1 VSSVPVFPLNAVVFP
16 GVVVPL
22 HVFED
27 RYRALIRDLRQ
38 IESPEERVFAIP
50 AIREG
55 YEVGSH
61 GVQSMHRVG
70 TLVQLGATVAREDG
84 TLDIEVTGRH
94 RVRIDALRPTE
105 DYLTAEVTDLAD
117 VAEDA
122 ARPLA
127 AEVLSRF
134 RAYVEAM
141 ARLTGIQLDLS
152 AAPADPAYL
161 SYWLAAL
168 CPLPLQQRQSL
179 LEADSA
185 TDRLVLFDAM
195 LRREMAAM
203 SVLPSLP
210 ATELARNR
218 WSPN

>member
-1 VSSVPVFPLNAVVFP
+1 MFPLNAVVFP

-27 RYRALIRDLRQ
+27 RYRVLVRDLRQ
-38 IESPEERVFAIP
+38 IESPAERVFAIP

-61 GVQSMHRVG
+61 GVQSMHRIG
-70 TLVQLGATVAREDG
+70 TLVQLSSAVSRADG

-94 RVRIDALRPTE
+94 RVRIDELQPTE
-105 DYLTAEVTDLAD
+105 DYLRAEVTDLAD
-117 VAEDA
+117 LAEDDA
-122 ARPLA
+122 QPLA
-127 AEVLSRF
+127 QQVLARF
-134 RAYVEAM
+134 TDYAATM
-141 ARLTGIQLDLS
+141 ARLTGIQMDLGP
-152 AAPADPAYL
+152 APADPAYL
-161 SYWLAAL
+161 SYWMSAV
-168 CPLPLQQRQSL
+168 CPLAMQQRQRL
-179 LEADSA
+179 LESESA
-185 TDRLVLFDAM
+185 TDRLLLLDEL

>member
-1 VSSVPVFPLNAVVFP
+1 MLHVPVFPLNAVVFP
-16 GVVVPL
+16 GVVIPL

-27 RYRALIRDLRQ
+27 RYRALVRDLRH
-38 IESPEERVFAIP
+38 IEAPSDRVFAIP

-70 TLVQLGATVAREDG
+70 TLVQLSQVEARPDG
-84 TLDIEVTGRH
+84 SIDIEVTGRH
-94 RVRIDALRPTE
+94 RVRIDALHPTE
-105 DYLTAEVTDLAD
+105 EYLTAEVTDLAD
-117 VAEDA
+117 VDEDA

-127 AEVLSRF
+127 ADVLARF
-134 RAYVEAM
+134 TSYAEAL
-141 ARLTGIQLDLS
+141 ARLTGIHMDLA
-152 AAPADPAYL
+152 AAPGDPAYL
-161 SYWLAAL
+161 SYWMAAM
-168 CPLPLQQRQSL
+168 CPLALHQRQTL

-195 LRREMAAM
+195 LRREITAM
-203 SVLPSLP
+203 NVVPSLP